1 MEFLLALVG
10 GIFIFA
16 IFAAIVWSF
25 IFDAIVLLVSSI
37 ALHIDNK
44 RAFFWNH
51 IWMVWIMTGAASFCS
66 MIILNFMTLG
76 LLSTAIKV
84 LISGGL
90 SFLFNYY
97 VAFRNDDHRI
107 KTTMSIIFAIVNVLT
122 FF

>member
-16 IFAAIVWSF
+16 ILAVIIWSF
-25 IFDAIVLLVSSI
+25 IFDTIVLLVSSI

-44 RAFFWNH
+44 KAFFWNH

-66 MIILNFMTLG
+66 MFILNFITLG
-76 LLSTAIKV
+76 LLSTAIKI

-97 VAFRNDDHRI
+97 VTFRNDDYRI
-107 KTTMSIIFAIVNVLT
+107 KTTMSIIFAIVNVLSL
-122 FF
+122 F